1 MTALSGTGQ
10 FMNDLRKASRTEP
23 DADQTAYDAVPY
35 PVWSHPNS
43 HPNVLA
49 AIARLHGMSPASVG
63 SCRVLE
69 LGCARGGNLIPMA
82 DQLPGSQFVGVDLST
97 RQIDEARETVARLGL
112 SNIDLHAV
120 DLKDVDASFG
130 EFDFII
136 CHGVYSWVDCDVQN
150 RILGIIA
157 EHLTPNGVAF
167 VSYNTF
173 PGWRMRQ
180 IVREMMCFHG
190 RKFQSPADQVKQARA
205 LVSFAADFTSSSNTP
220 YGQMLKN
227 EVDQLPQSDD
237 SYLLHEFFEE
247 KNRPLYFH
255 EFAQQAADANLQYVS
270 EADLSTAWL
279 RSIDPAS
286 RQTLNRIS
294 ADRIEQEQYMDFL
307 INRQFRQTL
316 LCRSDIAL
324 NQKPATQTIRSLH
337 VTANLRPQTQVD
349 CRSEEVQSFDTGT
362 GQLVGTAEPVTKA
375 AFQELSEAWPA
386 SVPFDELFRRA
397 EIRLGC
403 SLSED
408 KRETLANDVLRSST
422 ALFARLTASDCGCAT
437 TLPEKPVAS
446 RYARLRAESSLQVTN
461 LQHVPV
467 NLSERHARLLSLLDG
482 SRDVSQQAAAM
493 EHNSEQP
500 TAEEVQQWLKELVK
514 AGLIYS
520 EENMD

>member
-1 MTALSGTGQ
+1 MTALAGIGQ
-10 FMNDLRKASRTEP
+10 EMRETPLPRGDQPKRT
-23 DADQTAYDAVPY
+23 TSAYDTVPY
-35 PVWSHPNS
+35 PVWAYPNS

-49 AIARLHGMSPASVG
+49 AVACLHGMSPASVD

-97 RQIDEARETVARLGL
+97 RQIDESRETVTRLGL
-112 SNIDLHAV
+112 TNVDLHAI

-136 CHGVYSWVDCDVQN
+136 CHGVYSWVDPTVQE

-157 EHLTPNGVAF
+157 EQLTSDGVAF

-205 LVSFAADFTSSSNTP
+205 LLGFAAQFTSSGNTP
-220 YGQMLKN
+220 YGQLLKN

-247 KNRPLYFH
+247 KNKPLYFH

-270 EADLSTAWL
+270 EADLSSAWL
-279 RSIDPAS
+279 RSIDPES
-286 RQTLNRIS
+286 RETLNRIS

-316 LCRSDIAL
+316 LCRADVSL
-324 NQKPATQTIRSLH
+324 NQKPAAQTIRPLH
-337 VTANLRPQTQVD
+337 VTANLQPKTQVD

-362 GQLVGTAEPVTKA
+362 GQLVATAEPVTKA
-375 AFQELSEAWPA
+375 AFQELGEAWPA
-386 SVPFDELFRRA
+386 SIQFDELFRRA
-397 EIRLGC
+397 EAQLDC
-403 SLSED
+403 SLGED
-408 KRETLANDVLRSST
+408 KRQTLANDVLRSST
-422 ALFARLTASDCGCAT
+422 ALFARLTASDSGCAT
-437 TLPEKPVAS
+437 TLPEKPVVS

-467 NLSERHARLLSLLDG
+467 NLSERHARLLCLLDG
-482 SRDVSQQAAAM
+482 TRDVSQLAAAM
-493 EHNSEQP
+493 QHNGEQP
-500 TAEEVQQWLKELVK
+500 STEEMRQWLMKLVK
-514 AGLIYS
+514 AGLIVL
-520 EENMD
+520 EEDEP